1 MRRERSWRIALVL
14 GIGVAGSSLL
24 AWVCDDA
31 FISYRYARN
40 LANGVG
46 LVYNAGERVEAVT
59 TIHVTSGGGEP
70 IHVALLEIAGRRVFA
85 KLDQAPSESA
95 PVEQVLAGQT
105 VKFLI
110 KDDGDHYFQ
119 IPRERGQ
126 GIGRVVQAI
135 RRRVGA

>member
-1 MRRERSWRIALVL
+1 MTSRRSHGLHRVVL
-14 GIGVAGSSLL
+14 ATR
-24 AWVCDDA
+24 ATDDE
-31 FISYRYARN
+31 
-40 LANGVG
+40 V
-46 LVYNAGERVEAVT
+46 
-59 TIHVTSGGGEP
+59 
-70 IHVALLEIAGRRVFA
+70 HVADVDPRHQGSLASEQVGDEQRTRLSRVFA

-105 VKFLI
+105 VKFLV